1 MKKYI
6 GRIGVGALFVLSA
19 SAQEWPRYETSLN
32 YSFTRFGDDRGPQ
45 DARGLNFDADG
56 GNVQFVFNFNK
67 WFSGVLDGGAVH
79 NSKFTDVT
87 VVNYLGGPRVTLR
100 KSRIAPYIQVLLGG
114 AVARQDLAVSVAP
127 TQLSSEAVPPTALT
141 FHRDENRF
149 AMVAGGG
156 IDIKLSRHVS
166 LKALEVEY
174 FQTRFEKFLVFNDSV
189 QNNLRASA
197 GITFTFGGE
206 EPAPR
211 TQPTQTCPDGS
222 VIPIGQACPKRNISV
237 NLSATP
243 QEICQGETSR
253 LNASISPA
261 GNNQLSMDW
270 YVNNQEVSDA
280 PSYVFESKDR
290 QPGTYTVTVKVSGA
304 GFNSASAQT
313 TITVHPYVPPSVTAK
328 AERTEIF
335 AGEKTTLSATCQGQC
350 GGNMQPPSFAASDG
364 SVNGNEFD
372 STGVQFDPAD
382 SSEQRKTITITA
394 TCADS
399 RSTGSGTTT
408 VTVIKQAT
416 IKKAAAIRLP
426 DVLFDQNNARVNNCG
441 KRILL
446 EQLKAYLD
454 RDSTGTVVL
463 VGHNSSDEKAP
474 KLADQRVL
482 NSTAVITAGTGVCL
496 AVPQSQVLVS
506 APGADQ
512 NGVAFESGFCSSSV
526 KGPGEDAEKRR
537 VEVWFVP
544 TGGDKPTSLSQA
556 APATSLPLSRVGCPK

>member
-1 MKKYI
+1 MKKCV
-6 GRIGVGALFVLSA
+6 GRIGIGALFVLSA

-32 YSFTRFGDDRGPQ
+32 YTFTRFGD
-45 DARGLNFDADG
+45 ARGLDLNADG
-56 GNVQFVFNFNK
+56 GNVQFAFNFNK
-67 WFSGVLDGGAVH
+67 WFSGVLDAGAVN
-79 NSKFTDVT
+79 NSRFTDVT
-87 VVNYLGGPRVTLR
+87 VVNYLGGPRLTWR
-100 KSRIAPYIQVLLGG
+100 KSRIAPYIQVLFGG
-114 AVARQDLAVSVAP
+114 ALARQDLTLGIGPTPLPSDAV
-127 TQLSSEAVPPTALT
+127 QPTAVT

-174 FQTRFEKFLVFNDSV
+174 FQTRFERFLAFDDSV

-211 TQPTQTCPDGS
+211 TQPTQTCPDGT
-222 VIPIGQACPKRNISV
+222 VIPMNETCPKRNISV

-261 GNNQLSMDW
+261 GNNQLRMDW

-280 PSYVFESKDR
+280 PSFVFESKDR
-290 QPGTYTVTVKVSGA
+290 QPGTYTVTVKVNGA

-328 AERTEIF
+328 AERTELL
-335 AGEKTTLSATCQGQC
+335 AGEKTTLSAICQGQC
-350 GGNMQPPSFAASDG
+350 GGNMQPATFAASDG

-372 STGVQFDPAD
+372 STGVQFDAAD

-408 VTVIKQAT
+408 ITV

-426 DVLFDQNNARVNNCG
+426 DVLFDENNARVNNCG

-446 EQLKAYLD
+446 EQLKTYLD
-454 RDSTGTVVL
+454 RDSTGTVAL
-463 VGHNSSDEKAP
+463 VGHNSSDETAP

-482 NSTAVITAGTGVCL
+482 NATAVITAGTGVCL

-512 NGVAFESGFCSSSV
+512 NGVAFEAGFCSSSV
-526 KGPGEDAEKRR
+526 KGPLEDAEKRR

-544 TGGDKPTSLSQA
+544 TGGDKPTSLGQV
-556 APATSLPLSRVGCPK
+556 APATSLPLSAVGCPK

>member
-1 MKKYI
+1 MKKCV
-6 GRIGVGALFVLSA
+6 GCIGVSALFVLSA

-32 YSFTRFGDDRGPQ
+32 YSFTRFGDDRGV
-45 DARGLNFDADG
+45 DLDADG
-56 GNVQFVFNFNK
+56 GNAQFVFNFNK

-100 KSRIAPYIQVLLGG
+100 KSRIAPYIQVLFGG
-114 AVARQDLAVSVAP
+114 ALARQDLTLGFGP
-127 TQLSSEAVPPTALT
+127 TPLPSDAIPPTVVT

-174 FQTRFEKFLVFNDSV
+174 FQTRFEKFLVFNDDV

-211 TQPTQTCPDGS
+211 TQPIQTCPDGT
-222 VIPIGQACPKRNISV
+222 VIPISEACPKRNISV
-237 NLSATP
+237 HLSATP

-280 PSYVFESKDR
+280 PSFVFESKDR
-290 QPGTYTVTVKVSGA
+290 QPGTYTVSVKVKGA
-304 GFNSASAQT
+304 GFNTASAQT
-313 TITVHPYVPPSVTAK
+313 TIIVNPYIPPSVTAK
-328 AERTEIF
+328 ADRQEIF

-382 SSEQRKTITITA
+382 SSEQRKVVTITA

-408 VTVIKQAT
+408 VTVIK
-416 IKKAAAIRLP
+416 KAAAIRLP
-426 DVLFDQNNARVNNCG
+426 DVLFDENSARVNNCG

-446 EQLKAYLD
+446 EQLKAYVD
-454 RDSTGTVVL
+454 RDSTGTIAL
-463 VGHNSSDEKAP
+463 AGHNSSDEKSP
-474 KLADQRVL
+474 KLAEQRVA
-482 NSTAVITAGTGVCL
+482 NAAAVITAGTGVCL
-496 AVPQSQVLVS
+496 SIPKTQVLVS
-506 APGADQ
+506 APGVEQ
-512 NGVAFESGFCSSSV
+512 NGIAFEPGFCSSSV
-526 KGPGEDAEKRR
+526 KGDRETAETRR
-537 VEVWFVP
+537 VEVWFIP
-544 TGGDKPTSLSQA
+544 PGADKPASVTQADTAASLA
-556 APATSLPLSRVGCPK
+556 LSSIGCPK